1 MHMKVAMD
9 KQTSRRLVK
18 VTNYALVQVLKATVA
33 RLRKIEMELGD
44 LELAL
49 EDEQEEVES
58 YSDDIDDCHDR
69 IEDIDEFVRELE
81 AGSVQTV
88 SDVAAALAEMTEERQ
103 EEQKLLKVLGD
114 ARASHEQQFEQLQ
127 SQSSALKAER
137 LLLVKTRFEICC
149 LFRRNGV
156 FDLVRRRLA
165 VFNPKLI
172 SSVTKAPSKALRFAK
187 LNHSDVL
194 GHLFRCN
201 ASPTW
206 GPSDGARAKPHNLCS
221 GSRAMT
227 TVNLIPRHIFGL
239 KTDVHSN
246 VAFVDDQ
253 TVAYPAGH
261 HIIVCSL
268 DDKRQ
273 KFIAGTEASEGV
285 TATALAPSRRF
296 LAVAERSERALVSIF
311 DLKTL
316 KKRKVLSSADAQARS
331 YVSMAFSADNQ
342 LLLTQGGAPDWMLT
356 CWNWSKGKPVASVKA
371 PLHVMAPHASPSSA
385 MLALAGQSAQHTI
398 GGSMAH
404 LSSSPSDA
412 NLMASGSN
420 NSATAASPPQVS
432 ACSFSDVD
440 AGLVCVT
447 GAGLIRFFR
456 VLETAFRPLP
466 SPRME
471 SHVFLAHAWL
481 KQRDDYLVAGS
492 AAGDLMLFHGGEFVT
507 RLSASPGPGRAVH
520 SLTATTKG
528 LLCGLSDNT
537 VAMFGVVLS
546 DTGDYADAPSTKSA
560 EEEASFMPA
569 SQEDHFL
576 EDAANILTLQRLV
589 RVDTGAGYVATIVV
603 SPNEDVIVVT
613 TSNAQLLTFPYQI
626 HTLGVHSGVPATVPV
641 VDESAS
647 ANVSGASG
655 VAASDTAI
663 TQSDDVEYV
672 ITSFHQPS
680 DPITATGGASGGV
693 LHVTGM
699 DVCVRKPLLVTC
711 GLDRTVRVWNYI
723 DRTCEVA
730 KRFNEEAFSVA
741 CHPSG
746 LHLLVGFADKLR
758 LLNILMDDIRSFK
771 ELPVKACREC
781 QFSTGG
787 HLFAAVNGNTIQVFS
802 LFTGEL
808 VATLRGH
815 NGKVRS
821 LYWNADDSS
830 IVSAGLDGAVYHW
843 DLDEAKREAEFVQK
857 GVSYYS
863 ALCNREG
870 TAIYAV
876 GGDRLLKEIEI
887 PSSQLT
893 KEFLCE
899 ATLGQLVL
907 SGSQRLL
914 FGAGAE
920 PDRPGAIRAFKFPL
934 TGESTEFQC
943 LSAPVTRLR
952 VSFDDQFLFAAGED
966 GAVCI
971 FEVRDKEGRPTRNTG
986 REGDISLSAASV
998 AAAAI
1003 GGGYAGSSSYHHE
1016 GFGGHGGNMASF
1028 SEEILVTKSDLEEKN
1043 TLMLELK
1050 NKVDELMLH
1059 NEYQLRLKDMT
1070 YNENLKDLTEKF
1082 THEIE
1087 LEKNKY
1093 ELLREDKN
1101 DIEMEYEE
1109 KIKQLEEH
1117 HLQQMQETEAAFQQK
1132 IMKEVERYQE
1142 VLTQREAQSQ
1152 HWKSEQQRL
1161 VTTHDKYVADV
1172 TEDFEQRLNED
1183 RQLRMQ
1189 MEEEKDELGREYRE
1203 TVAQVEADV
1212 DEEIEALKKKY
1223 EDKLQAERE
1232 ATLRF
1237 KGENGIMKKKFSALQ
1252 KDIED
1257 QRDQIKLLLEK
1268 EKELIEAIKQLEKE
1282 IQALKREI
1290 RARDETIGEK
1300 EKRIYDLKK
1309 KNQELEKFKFVLDYK
1324 IKELKRAIEPRENE
1338 IADMKAQIKEMDQEL
1353 ELFHKSNAQLDV
1365 LIGEQRQRI
1374 NSLQKAIAGHRQ
1386 VLSDQQTSMRRFR
1399 CDLHEC
1405 VRHLQSPKELA
1416 LQVAQLYN
1424 KYVTTDDGPGGF
1436 GSASAAA
1443 GGEVEAEIQLE
1454 YARQKQYL
1462 EKSVHVLKRKY
1473 AADAQEHQRENLR
1486 ATSDNML
1493 LIREINDLRSALIA
1507 AKNNLQMERATLATT
1522 GMGASAMN
1530 QEKFN
1535 GSKSLAAALEA
1546 AGGDPDVLIARQR
1559 TEIEELR
1566 RAVKALEDK
1575 LASGGMAG
1583 NRSGDVFPPIGRAV
1597 DG

>member
-1 MHMKVAMD
+1 
-9 KQTSRRLVK
+9 
-18 VTNYALVQVLKATVA
+18 
-33 RLRKIEMELGD
+33 
-44 LELAL
+44 
-49 EDEQEEVES
+49 
-58 YSDDIDDCHDR
+58 
-69 IEDIDEFVRELE
+69 
-81 AGSVQTV
+81 
-88 SDVAAALAEMTEERQ
+88 
-103 EEQKLLKVLGD
+103 
-114 ARASHEQQFEQLQ
+114 
-127 SQSSALKAER
+127 
-137 LLLVKTRFEICC
+137 
-149 LFRRNGV
+149 
-156 FDLVRRRLA
+156 
-165 VFNPKLI
+165 
-172 SSVTKAPSKALRFAK
+172 
-187 LNHSDVL
+187 
-194 GHLFRCN
+194 
-201 ASPTW
+201 
-206 GPSDGARAKPHNLCS
+206 
-221 GSRAMT
+221 
-227 TVNLIPRHIFGL
+227 
-239 KTDVHSN
+239 
-246 VAFVDDQ
+246 
-253 TVAYPAGH
+253 
-261 HIIVCSL
+261 
-268 DDKRQ
+268 
-273 KFIAGTEASEGV
+273 
-285 TATALAPSRRF
+285 
-296 LAVAERSERALVSIF
+296 
-311 DLKTL
+311 
-316 KKRKVLSSADAQARS
+316 
-331 YVSMAFSADNQ
+331 
-342 LLLTQGGAPDWMLT
+342 
-356 CWNWSKGKPVASVKA
+356 
-371 PLHVMAPHASPSSA
+371 
-385 MLALAGQSAQHTI
+385 
-398 GGSMAH
+398 
-404 LSSSPSDA
+404 
-412 NLMASGSN
+412 
-420 NSATAASPPQVS
+420 
-432 ACSFSDVD
+432 
-440 AGLVCVT
+440 
-447 GAGLIRFFR
+447 
-456 VLETAFRPLP
+456 
-466 SPRME
+466 
-471 SHVFLAHAWL
+471 
-481 KQRDDYLVAGS
+481 
-492 AAGDLMLFHGGEFVT
+492 
-507 RLSASPGPGRAVH
+507 
-520 SLTATTKG
+520 
-528 LLCGLSDNT
+528 
-537 VAMFGVVLS
+537 
-546 DTGDYADAPSTKSA
+546 
-560 EEEASFMPA
+560 
-569 SQEDHFL
+569 
-576 EDAANILTLQRLV
+576 
-589 RVDTGAGYVATIVV
+589 
-603 SPNEDVIVVT
+603 
-613 TSNAQLLTFPYQI
+613 
-626 HTLGVHSGVPATVPV
+626 
-641 VDESAS
+641 
-647 ANVSGASG
+647 
-655 VAASDTAI
+655 
-663 TQSDDVEYV
+663 
-672 ITSFHQPS
+672 
-680 DPITATGGASGGV
+680 
-693 LHVTGM
+693 
-699 DVCVRKPLLVTC
+699 
-711 GLDRTVRVWNYI
+711 
-723 DRTCEVA
+723 
-730 KRFNEEAFSVA
+730 
-741 CHPSG
+741 
-746 LHLLVGFADKLR
+746 
-758 LLNILMDDIRSFK
+758 MDDIRSFK
-771 ELPVKACREC
+771 EFPVKACREC

-821 LYWNADDSS
+821 LFWNADDSS

-876 GGDRLLKEIEI
+876 GGDRLLKEIEV

-893 KEFLCE
+893 KEFLCD

-971 FEVRDKEGRPTRNTG
+971 FEVRDKEGRPTRTSG
-986 REGDISLSAASV
+986 KEGDITASV
-998 AAAAI
+998 ASAALS
-1003 GGGYAGSSSYHHE
+1003 GGFTGGSSYQYE
-1016 GFGGHGGNMASF
+1016 GLGGHGGSMASF

-1117 HLQQMQETEAAFQQK
+1117 HLQQMQETEAAYQQK

-1142 VLTQREAQSQ
+1142 VLTQREAQCL

-1252 KDIED
+1252 KEIED

-1374 NSLQKAIAGHRQ
+1374 NALQKAIAGHRQ
-1386 VLSDQQTSMRRFR
+1386 ILSDQQTSMRRFR

-1424 KYVTTDDGPGGF
+1424 KYVATDDGPGGF
-1436 GSASAAA
+1436 GSTSSGP
-1443 GGEVEAEIQLE
+1443 GGDVEAEIQLE

-1493 LIREINDLRSALIA
+1493 LIREINDLRSALTA
-1507 AKNNLQMERATLATT
+1507 SKNNLQMERATLATAGLGT
-1522 GMGASAMN
+1522 SITN
-1530 QEKFN
+1530 QEKAN
-1535 GSKSLAAALEA
+1535 GGKSLAASLEA

-1559 TEIEELR
+1559 AEIEELR

-1575 LASGGMAG
+1575 MTNSAALTGSRPGE
-1583 NRSGDVFPPIGRAV
+1583 VFPRIGRAV

>member
-172 SSVTKAPSKALRFAK
+172 IVAGADLVTGSFSSRNPGRIFGAANIKASVRRWLSNCAIALLQLRG
-187 LNHSDVL
+187 LHS
-194 GHLFRCN
+194 
-201 ASPTW
+201 
-206 GPSDGARAKPHNLCS
+206 
-221 GSRAMT
+221 
-227 TVNLIPRHIFGL
+227 RHIFGL

-546 DTGDYADAPSTKSA
+546 DTGDYADAPSTTSA
-560 EEEASFMPA
+560 EEEASSMPA

-655 VAASDTAI
+655 VAALDTAI

-808 VATLRGH
+808 VTTLRGH

-863 ALCNREG
+863 ALCN
-870 TAIYAV
+870 
-876 GGDRLLKEIEI
+876 L
-887 PSSQLT
+887 
-893 KEFLCE
+893 
-899 ATLGQLVL
+899 
-907 SGSQRLL
+907 
-914 FGAGAE
+914 
-920 PDRPGAIRAFKFPL
+920 
-934 TGESTEFQC
+934 
-943 LSAPVTRLR
+943 
-952 VSFDDQFLFAAGED
+952 SFDDQFLFAAGED

-1436 GSASAAA
+1436 GSASAGA

>member
-1 MHMKVAMD
+1 
-9 KQTSRRLVK
+9 
-18 VTNYALVQVLKATVA
+18 
-33 RLRKIEMELGD
+33 
-44 LELAL
+44 
-49 EDEQEEVES
+49 
-58 YSDDIDDCHDR
+58 
-69 IEDIDEFVRELE
+69 
-81 AGSVQTV
+81 
-88 SDVAAALAEMTEERQ
+88 
-103 EEQKLLKVLGD
+103 
-114 ARASHEQQFEQLQ
+114 
-127 SQSSALKAER
+127 
-137 LLLVKTRFEICC
+137 
-149 LFRRNGV
+149 
-156 FDLVRRRLA
+156 
-165 VFNPKLI
+165 
-172 SSVTKAPSKALRFAK
+172 
-187 LNHSDVL
+187 
-194 GHLFRCN
+194 
-201 ASPTW
+201 
-206 GPSDGARAKPHNLCS
+206 
-221 GSRAMT
+221 
-227 TVNLIPRHIFGL
+227 
-239 KTDVHSN
+239 
-246 VAFVDDQ
+246 
-253 TVAYPAGH
+253 
-261 HIIVCSL
+261 
-268 DDKRQ
+268 
-273 KFIAGTEASEGV
+273 
-285 TATALAPSRRF
+285 
-296 LAVAERSERALVSIF
+296 
-311 DLKTL
+311 
-316 KKRKVLSSADAQARS
+316 
-331 YVSMAFSADNQ
+331 
-342 LLLTQGGAPDWMLT
+342 
-356 CWNWSKGKPVASVKA
+356 
-371 PLHVMAPHASPSSA
+371 
-385 MLALAGQSAQHTI
+385 
-398 GGSMAH
+398 
-404 LSSSPSDA
+404 
-412 NLMASGSN
+412 
-420 NSATAASPPQVS
+420 
-432 ACSFSDVD
+432 
-440 AGLVCVT
+440 
-447 GAGLIRFFR
+447 
-456 VLETAFRPLP
+456 
-466 SPRME
+466 
-471 SHVFLAHAWL
+471 
-481 KQRDDYLVAGS
+481 
-492 AAGDLMLFHGGEFVT
+492 
-507 RLSASPGPGRAVH
+507 
-520 SLTATTKG
+520 
-528 LLCGLSDNT
+528 
-537 VAMFGVVLS
+537 
-546 DTGDYADAPSTKSA
+546 
-560 EEEASFMPA
+560 
-569 SQEDHFL
+569 
-576 EDAANILTLQRLV
+576 
-589 RVDTGAGYVATIVV
+589 
-603 SPNEDVIVVT
+603 
-613 TSNAQLLTFPYQI
+613 
-626 HTLGVHSGVPATVPV
+626 
-641 VDESAS
+641 
-647 ANVSGASG
+647 
-655 VAASDTAI
+655 
-663 TQSDDVEYV
+663 
-672 ITSFHQPS
+672 
-680 DPITATGGASGGV
+680 
-693 LHVTGM
+693 
-699 DVCVRKPLLVTC
+699 
-711 GLDRTVRVWNYI
+711 
-723 DRTCEVA
+723 
-730 KRFNEEAFSVA
+730 
-741 CHPSG
+741 
-746 LHLLVGFADKLR
+746 
-758 LLNILMDDIRSFK
+758 MDDIRSFK

-821 LYWNADDSS
+821 LFWNADDSS

-876 GGDRLLKEIEI
+876 GGDRLLKEIEV

-893 KEFLCE
+893 KEFLCD

-971 FEVRDKEGRPTRNTG
+971 FEVRDKEGRPTRTTG
-986 REGDISLSAASV
+986 KDGEISLSAASV
-998 AAAAI
+998 
-1003 GGGYAGSSSYHHE
+1003 GGGFAGGSSYHHD
-1016 GFGGHGGNMASF
+1016 GLGGHGGSMATF

-1117 HLQQMQETEAAFQQK
+1117 HLQQMQETEAAYQQK

-1142 VLTQREAQSQ
+1142 VLTQREAQCL

-1212 DEEIEALKKKY
+1212 DEEIETLKKKY

-1374 NSLQKAIAGHRQ
+1374 NALQKAIAGHRQ
-1386 VLSDQQTSMRRFR
+1386 ILSDQQTSMRRFR

-1424 KYVTTDDGPGGF
+1424 KYVTTDDGPSAGSGGD
-1436 GSASAAA
+1436 
-1443 GGEVEAEIQLE
+1443 VEAEIQLE

-1493 LIREINDLRSALIA
+1493 LIREINDIRSALLA
-1507 AKNNLQMERATLATT
+1507 AKNNLQMERATMATASLGT
-1522 GMGASAMN
+1522 SAMN
-1530 QEKFN
+1530 QEKTH
-1535 GSKSLAAALEA
+1535 GSRTLAAALEA
-1546 AGGDPDVLIARQR
+1546 VGGDPDVLVAWQR
-1559 TEIEELR
+1559 TEIDELR

-1575 LASGGMAG
+1575 LVSGSTTSRPGE
-1583 NRSGDVFPPIGRAV
+1583 VFPPIGRAV

>member
-1 MHMKVAMD
+1 MQMKVAMD

-33 RLRKIEMELGD
+33 RLRKVEMEMGD

-81 AGSVQTV
+81 AGNVNTV

-103 EEQKLLKVLGD
+103 EEQKLLKVLSD
-114 ARASHEQQFEQLQ
+114 ARVSHEQQFQQLQ
-127 SQSSALKAER
+127 IQSTALKQER
-137 LLLVKTRFEICC
+137 LLLAKTRFEICC
-149 LFRRNGV
+149 LFRRN
-156 FDLVRRRLA
+156 DDCSR
-165 VFNPKLI
+165 
-172 SSVTKAPSKALRFAK
+172 
-187 LNHSDVL
+187 DL
-194 GHLFRCN
+194 GHPFVRN
-201 ASPTW
+201 AFLLKR
-206 GPSDGARAKPHNLCS
+206 RASSERVHAVQS
-221 GSRAMT
+221 ETAMT

-261 HIIVCSL
+261 HVVVCSL

-285 TATALAPSRRF
+285 TSTALAPSRRF

-356 CWNWSKGKPVASVKA
+356 CWNWSKGKPVASVKS

-385 MLALAGQSAQHTI
+385 MLALAGQSTLHTI
-398 GGSMAH
+398 SGSMAH
-404 LSSSPSDA
+404 LGSSPSDA
-412 NLMASGSN
+412 NLVASGANYSG
-420 NSATAASPPQVS
+420 AAAASAAPPQVS

-440 AGLVCVT
+440 SGLVCVT
-447 GAGLIRFFR
+447 GAGLVRFFR
-456 VLETAFRPLP
+456 VLETSFRPLP

-471 SHVFLAHAWL
+471 THVFLAHAWL

-507 RLSASPGPGRAVH
+507 RLSASPGPGKAVH

-528 LLCGLSDNT
+528 LLCGLSDNI
-537 VAMFGVVLS
+537 VAMFGVILN
-546 DTGDYADAPSTKSA
+546 DTGDHTDAATPNSTSFVS
-560 EEEASFMPA
+560 EETNHSPT
-569 SQEDHFL
+569 QDDHFL
-576 EDAANILTLQRLV
+576 GDAADILTLHRLV
-589 RVDTGAGYVATIVV
+589 RVDTGSGYVATIAV
-603 SPNEDVIVVT
+603 SPNEDAIVVT
-613 TSNAQLLTFPYQI
+613 TSNAQLLTFPYQV
-626 HTLGVHSGVPATVPV
+626 HTSGVHSGTPATVPV
-641 VDESAS
+641 VDESAAIATTGTAVGS
-647 ANVSGASG
+647 APG
-655 VAASDTAI
+655 VTMADAALA
-663 TQSDDVEYV
+663 QNEDVEYV

-680 DPITATGGASGGV
+680 DPNSNNGPPGPANGGSGGGF

-723 DRTCEVA
+723 ERTCEVA

-821 LYWNADDSS
+821 LFWNADDSS
-830 IVSAGLDGAVYHW
+830 IVSAGLDGAIYHW

-876 GGDRLLKEIEI
+876 GGDRLLKEIEV

-893 KEFLCE
+893 KEFLCD

-920 PDRPGAIRAFKFPL
+920 PERPGAIRAFKFPL

-943 LSAPVTRLR
+943 LSGPVTRLR

-971 FEVRDKEGRPTRNTG
+971 FEVRDKEGRPTRSTG
-986 REGDISLSAASV
+986 KEGDISLSVASV
-998 AAAAI
+998 GSAAI
-1003 GGGYAGSSSYHHE
+1003 SGGFAGGSSYHHE
-1016 GFGGHGGNMASF
+1016 GLGGHGGSMASF

-1117 HLQQMQETEAAFQQK
+1117 HLQQMQETEAAYQQK

-1142 VLTQREAQSQ
+1142 VLTQREAQCL

-1189 MEEEKDELGREYRE
+1189 MEEEKEELGREYRE
-1203 TVAQVEADV
+1203 TVSQVEADV

-1374 NSLQKAIAGHRQ
+1374 NALQKAIAGHRQ

-1436 GSASAAA
+1436 GSTSAGPA
-1443 GGEVEAEIQLE
+1443 GDVEAEIQLE

-1473 AADAQEHQRENLR
+1473 AADAQDHQRENLR

-1493 LIREINDLRSALIA
+1493 LIREINDLRSALTA
-1507 AKNNLQMERATLATT
+1507 AKNNLQMERATLTT
-1522 GMGASAMN
+1522 AGLGVSTMN
-1530 QEKFN
+1530 QEKSS
-1535 GSKSLAAALEA
+1535 GSMSLTAALEA
-1546 AGGDPDVLIARQR
+1546 VGGDPDVLIARQR
-1559 TEIEELR
+1559 TEVEELR

-1575 LASGGMAG
+1575 LASGGTG
-1583 NRSGDVFPPIGRAV
+1583 LTGSRPGEVFPPIGRAV

>member
-1 MHMKVAMD
+1 
-9 KQTSRRLVK
+9 
-18 VTNYALVQVLKATVA
+18 
-33 RLRKIEMELGD
+33 
-44 LELAL
+44 
-49 EDEQEEVES
+49 
-58 YSDDIDDCHDR
+58 
-69 IEDIDEFVRELE
+69 
-81 AGSVQTV
+81 
-88 SDVAAALAEMTEERQ
+88 
-103 EEQKLLKVLGD
+103 
-114 ARASHEQQFEQLQ
+114 
-127 SQSSALKAER
+127 
-137 LLLVKTRFEICC
+137 
-149 LFRRNGV
+149 
-156 FDLVRRRLA
+156 
-165 VFNPKLI
+165 
-172 SSVTKAPSKALRFAK
+172 
-187 LNHSDVL
+187 
-194 GHLFRCN
+194 
-201 ASPTW
+201 
-206 GPSDGARAKPHNLCS
+206 
-221 GSRAMT
+221 MT

-239 KTDVHSN
+239 KIDVHSN

-261 HIIVCSL
+261 QIVVCSL

-285 TATALAPSRRF
+285 TATALAPSHRF

-385 MLALAGQSAQHTI
+385 MLALAGQSTLHTI
-398 GGSMAH
+398 SGSMAH

-412 NLMASGSN
+412 NLMGTGAN
-420 NSATAASPPQVS
+420 NSGATASTASPPQVS

-447 GAGLIRFFR
+447 GAGLVRFFR

-471 SHVFLAHAWL
+471 THIFLTHAWL

-507 RLSASPGPGRAVH
+507 L
-520 SLTATTKG
+520 
-528 LLCGLSDNT
+528 
-537 VAMFGVVLS
+537 
-546 DTGDYADAPSTKSA
+546 DTGS
-560 EEEASFMPA
+560 
-569 SQEDHFL
+569 
-576 EDAANILTLQRLV
+576 
-589 RVDTGAGYVATIVV
+589 GYVATIAV

-626 HTLGVHSGVPATVPV
+626 HTSGVHSGAPATVPV

-647 ANVSGASG
+647 IAVAGTIIGG
-655 VAASDTAI
+655 VAGAATADATAI
-663 TQSDDVEYV
+663 QSEDVEYV
-672 ITSFHQPS
+672 VTSFHQPS
-680 DPITATGGASGGV
+680 DPSTNNGPPGGANGGIPGGL

-821 LYWNADDSS
+821 LFWNADDSS

-876 GGDRLLKEIEI
+876 GGDRLLKEIEV

-893 KEFLCE
+893 KEFMCD

-914 FGAGAE
+914 FGAGIE

-971 FEVRDKEGRPTRNTG
+971 FEVRDKEGRPTRPTG
-986 REGDISLSAASV
+986 KDGEISLSAATV
-998 AAAAI
+998 
-1003 GGGYAGSSSYHHE
+1003 GGAFAGGSSYHHD
-1016 GFGGHGGNMASF
+1016 GLGGHGGSMAVF

-1117 HLQQMQETEAAFQQK
+1117 HLQQMQETEAAYQQK

-1142 VLTQREAQSQ
+1142 VLTQREAQCL

-1374 NSLQKAIAGHRQ
+1374 NALQKAIAGHRQ

-1424 KYVTTDDGPGGF
+1424 KYVTTDNGPGGF
-1436 GSASAAA
+1436 GSTNA
-1443 GGEVEAEIQLE
+1443 GSGGDVEAEIQLE

-1493 LIREINDLRSALIA
+1493 LIREINDLRSALMA
-1507 AKNNLQMERATLATT
+1507 AKNNLQMERATLATAGLGT
-1522 GMGASAMN
+1522 SAMN
-1530 QEKFN
+1530 QEKTH
-1535 GSKSLAAALEA
+1535 GSRTLVAALEA
-1546 AGGDPDVLIARQR
+1546 VGGDPDALIARQR
-1559 TEIEELR
+1559 AEIEELR

-1575 LASGGMAG
+1575 LASSTGS
-1583 NRSGDVFPPIGRAV
+1583 RSGEIFPPIGRAV

>member
-1 MHMKVAMD
+1 M
-9 KQTSRRLVK
+9 
-18 VTNYALVQVLKATVA
+18 
-33 RLRKIEMELGD
+33 
-44 LELAL
+44 
-49 EDEQEEVES
+49 
-58 YSDDIDDCHDR
+58 
-69 IEDIDEFVRELE
+69 
-81 AGSVQTV
+81 SVG
-88 SDVAAALAEMTEERQ
+88 A
-103 EEQKLLKVLGD
+103 
-114 ARASHEQQFEQLQ
+114 
-127 SQSSALKAER
+127 
-137 LLLVKTRFEICC
+137 
-149 LFRRNGV
+149 
-156 FDLVRRRLA
+156 
-165 VFNPKLI
+165 
-172 SSVTKAPSKALRFAK
+172 
-187 LNHSDVL
+187 
-194 GHLFRCN
+194 
-201 ASPTW
+201 ASP
-206 GPSDGARAKPHNLCS
+206 RQAKPHSL
-221 GSRAMT
+221 SRSNAAMT
-227 TVNLIPRHIFGL
+227 TVNLIPRYGALLGLPHPARSHSAHCLFCLRLLSSHIFGL

-261 HIIVCSL
+261 QIVVCSL

-311 DLKTL
+311 DLKAL

-385 MLALAGQSAQHTI
+385 MLALAGQSTLHAI
-398 GGSMAH
+398 SGSMAH

-412 NLMASGSN
+412 NLMGAGAN
-420 NSATAASPPQVS
+420 NSAVAAATTSPPQVS

-447 GAGLIRFFR
+447 GAGLVRFFR

-471 SHVFLAHAWL
+471 LHIFLAHAWL

-507 RLSASPGPGRAVH
+507 RLSASPGPGKAVH

-537 VAMFGVVLS
+537 VAMFSVVLN
-546 DTGDYADAPSTKSA
+546 DAGDQPDAAAPNANS
-560 EEEASFMPA
+560 EEDVSSSPIP
-569 SQEDHFL
+569 QEDHFL
-576 EDAANILTLQRLV
+576 EDAPEILTLQRLV
-589 RVDTGAGYVATIVV
+589 RVDYGSGYVATIAV
-603 SPNEDVIVVT
+603 SPNEDVIVVA

-626 HTLGVHSGVPATVPV
+626 HTSGVHSGAPATIPV
-641 VDESAS
+641 VDESAAIVVTG
-647 ANVSGASG
+647 ANVGGIPG
-655 VAASDTAI
+655 VATSNTL
-663 TQSDDVEYV
+663 SEDVEYV
-672 ITSFHQPS
+672 VTSFHQPS
-680 DPITATGGASGGV
+680 DPSSNNGPPGGANGGIAGGL

-802 LFTGEL
+802 LFTGDL

-821 LYWNADDSS
+821 LFWNADDSS

-876 GGDRLLKEIEI
+876 GGDRLLKEIEV

-893 KEFLCE
+893 KEFLCD

-914 FGAGAE
+914 FGAGSE

-971 FEVRDKEGRPTRNTG
+971 FEVRDKEGRPPRNTG
-986 REGDISLSAASV
+986 KDGEISLSAASGT
-998 AAAAI
+998 I
-1003 GGGYAGSSSYHHE
+1003 GGGFAGGASYHHN
-1016 GFGGHGGNMASF
+1016 GLGGHGSIAAF

-1117 HLQQMQETEAAFQQK
+1117 HLQQMQETEAAYQQK

-1142 VLTQREAQSQ
+1142 VLTQREAQCL

-1374 NSLQKAIAGHRQ
+1374 NALQKSIAGHRQ
-1386 VLSDQQTSMRRFR
+1386 VLSDQQTSMKRFR

-1436 GSASAAA
+1436 GSTSADS
-1443 GGEVEAEIQLE
+1443 GGDVEAEIQLE

-1493 LIREINDLRSALIA
+1493 LIREINDLRSALVA
-1507 AKNNLQMERATLATT
+1507 AKNNLQMERATLATA
-1522 GMGASAMN
+1522 GLEASSMN
-1530 QEKFN
+1530 QEKTH
-1535 GSKSLAAALEA
+1535 GSRTLTTALEA
-1546 AGGDPDVLIARQR
+1546 VGGDPDVLIARQR
-1559 TEIEELR
+1559 AEIEELR
-1566 RAVKALEDK
+1566 RSVKALEDK
-1575 LASGGMAG
+1575 LASDVTGSRPGE
-1583 NRSGDVFPPIGRAV
+1583 VFPPIGRAV

>member
-1 MHMKVAMD
+1 
-9 KQTSRRLVK
+9 
-18 VTNYALVQVLKATVA
+18 
-33 RLRKIEMELGD
+33 
-44 LELAL
+44 
-49 EDEQEEVES
+49 
-58 YSDDIDDCHDR
+58 
-69 IEDIDEFVRELE
+69 
-81 AGSVQTV
+81 
-88 SDVAAALAEMTEERQ
+88 
-103 EEQKLLKVLGD
+103 
-114 ARASHEQQFEQLQ
+114 
-127 SQSSALKAER
+127 
-137 LLLVKTRFEICC
+137 
-149 LFRRNGV
+149 
-156 FDLVRRRLA
+156 
-165 VFNPKLI
+165 
-172 SSVTKAPSKALRFAK
+172 
-187 LNHSDVL
+187 
-194 GHLFRCN
+194 
-201 ASPTW
+201 
-206 GPSDGARAKPHNLCS
+206 
-221 GSRAMT
+221 MT

-239 KTDVHSN
+239 KTDVSSN
-246 VAFVDDQ
+246 AAFVDDQ
-253 TVAYPAGH
+253 TIAYPAGH
-261 HIIVCSL
+261 HIVVCSL

-273 KFIAGTEASEGV
+273 KFIPGTEASEGV

-385 MLALAGQSAQHTI
+385 MLALAGQSTLHTI
-398 GGSMAH
+398 GGSMVH

-412 NLMASGSN
+412 NLLSGTT
-420 NSATAASPPQVS
+420 NSGTSAASTTPPQVS

-447 GAGLIRFFR
+447 GAGLVRFFR

-471 SHVFLAHAWL
+471 NHLLLAHAWL
-481 KQRDDYLVAGS
+481 KQQDDYLVAGS
-492 AAGDLMLFHGGEFVT
+492 AAGDLLLFHGGEFVT
-507 RLSASPGPGRAVH
+507 RL
-520 SLTATTKG
+520 
-528 LLCGLSDNT
+528 NT
-537 VAMFGVVLS
+537 GS
-546 DTGDYADAPSTKSA
+546 
-560 EEEASFMPA
+560 
-569 SQEDHFL
+569 
-576 EDAANILTLQRLV
+576 
-589 RVDTGAGYVATIVV
+589 GYVATIAV
-603 SPNEDVIVVT
+603 SPNEDTIVVT

-626 HTLGVHSGVPATVPV
+626 HTSLALSSPPAIATV
-641 VDESAS
+641 VDESA
-647 ANVSGASG
+647 AIAVNGAGTAAVSEAM
-655 VAASDTAI
+655 I
-663 TQSDDVEYV
+663 TQSEDVEYV
-672 ITSFHQPS
+672 VTSFHQPG
-680 DPITATGGASGGV
+680 DPGSNNGSYGSGGGL

-723 DRTCEVA
+723 DRVCEVA

-802 LFTGEL
+802 HFTGEL

-821 LYWNADDSS
+821 IYWNADDSS

-857 GVSYYS
+857 GVSYFS

-893 KEFLCE
+893 KEFLCD

-920 PDRPGAIRAFKFPL
+920 PDRPGSIRAFKYPL

-971 FEVRDKEGRPTRNTG
+971 FEVRDKEGRPTRTTG
-986 REGDISLSAASV
+986 KEGDISLSNVSAAF
-998 AAAAI
+998 
-1003 GGGYAGSSSYHHE
+1003 GGNFTGGSSYHHE
-1016 GFGGHGGNMASF
+1016 GLGGHGGSMTSF

-1117 HLQQMQETEAAFQQK
+1117 HLQQMQETEATYQQK

-1142 VLTQREAQSQ
+1142 VLTQREAQCL

-1374 NSLQKAIAGHRQ
+1374 NSLQNAISDHRQ
-1386 VLSDQQTSMRRFR
+1386 VLSDQQTLMRRFR

-1424 KYVTTDDGPGGF
+1424 KYVSTDDNSTTTGPGGD
-1436 GSASAAA
+1436 
-1443 GGEVEAEIQLE
+1443 VEAEIQLE

-1507 AKNNLQMERATLATT
+1507 SKNNLQMERATLATA
-1522 GMGASAMN
+1522 GLGASVMN
-1530 QEKFN
+1530 QEKTK
-1535 GSKSLAAALEA
+1535 GSKYSVTTLHA
-1546 AGGDPDVLIARQR
+1546 AGGDPDVLISKQR

-1575 LASGGMAG
+1575 LVNGGAG
-1583 NRSGDVFPPIGRAV
+1583 VGSLRPSEMFPPIGRAV

>member
-1 MHMKVAMD
+1 
-9 KQTSRRLVK
+9 
-18 VTNYALVQVLKATVA
+18 
-33 RLRKIEMELGD
+33 
-44 LELAL
+44 
-49 EDEQEEVES
+49 
-58 YSDDIDDCHDR
+58 
-69 IEDIDEFVRELE
+69 
-81 AGSVQTV
+81 
-88 SDVAAALAEMTEERQ
+88 
-103 EEQKLLKVLGD
+103 
-114 ARASHEQQFEQLQ
+114 
-127 SQSSALKAER
+127 
-137 LLLVKTRFEICC
+137 
-149 LFRRNGV
+149 
-156 FDLVRRRLA
+156 
-165 VFNPKLI
+165 
-172 SSVTKAPSKALRFAK
+172 
-187 LNHSDVL
+187 
-194 GHLFRCN
+194 
-201 ASPTW
+201 
-206 GPSDGARAKPHNLCS
+206 
-221 GSRAMT
+221 MT

-261 HIIVCSL
+261 HVVVCSL

-273 KFIAGTEASEGV
+273 KFIAGTESSEGV

-316 KKRKVLSSADAQARS
+316 KKRKVLSSADAAARS

-371 PLHVMAPHASPSSA
+371 PLHVIAPHASPSSA
-385 MLALAGQSAQHTI
+385 MLALAGQSTLHTT
-398 GGSMAH
+398 GGSLAH

-412 NLMASGSN
+412 NLIASGA
-420 NSATAASPPQVS
+420 NSSGAAATAAAPPQVS

-447 GAGLIRFFR
+447 GAGLVRFFR

-492 AAGDLMLFHGGEFVT
+492 ATGDLMLFHGGEFVT
-507 RLSASPGPGRAVH
+507 RLSASPGPGKAVH

-528 LLCGLSDNT
+528 LLCGLSDST
-537 VAMFGVVLS
+537 VAMFGVVLR
-546 DTGDYADAPSTKSA
+546 DTGDYADATASSTTSA
-560 EEEASFMPA
+560 DEEATPMPTPR
-569 SQEDHFL
+569 EDHFL
-576 EDAANILTLQRLV
+576 EAAADILTLQRLV
-589 RVDTGAGYVATIVV
+589 RVDAGSGHVATIGV

-613 TSNAQLLTFPYQI
+613 TSSAQLLTFPYQI
-626 HTLGVHSGVPATVPV
+626 HTSGVHSSAPPTVPV
-641 VDESAS
+641 VDESA
-647 ANVSGASG
+647 AIAVTGAIVG
-655 VAASDTAI
+655 GAAGAAASDTAI
-663 TQSDDVEYV
+663 TQSEDVEYV
-672 ITSFHQPS
+672 VTSFHQPS
-680 DPITATGGASGGV
+680 DPSTNNGGANGGGGGGL

-711 GLDRTVRVWNYI
+711 GLDRTVRVWNYV

-821 LYWNADDSS
+821 LFWNADDSS

-843 DLDEAKREAEFVQK
+843 DLDGAKREAEFVQK

-876 GGDRLLKEIEI
+876 GGDRLLKEIEV

-899 ATLGQLVL
+899 STLGQLVL

-971 FEVRDKEGRPTRNTG
+971 FEVRDKEGRPTRTAG
-986 REGDISLSAASV
+986 KEGDISLSTASV
-998 AAAAI
+998 ASSTI
-1003 GGGYAGSSSYHHE
+1003 GVGFAGGSSYHRE
-1016 GFGGHGGNMASF
+1016 GIGGHGGNMAAF

-1142 VLTQREAQSQ
+1142 VLTQREAQCL
-1152 HWKSEQQRL
+1152 HWKNEQQRL

-1203 TVAQVEADV
+1203 TVTQVEADV
-1212 DEEIEALKKKY
+1212 DEEIEVLKKKY

-1399 CDLHEC
+1399 CDLYEC

-1436 GSASAAA
+1436 GSTSPGA
-1443 GGEVEAEIQLE
+1443 GGDVEAEIQLE

-1493 LIREINDLRSALIA
+1493 LIREINDLRSALLA
-1507 AKNNLQMERATLATT
+1507 AKNNLQMERATLATA
-1522 GMGASAMN
+1522 GLGSGSAIN
-1530 QEKFN
+1530 QEKSN
-1535 GSKSLAAALEA
+1535 GSRSLAAALEA
-1546 AGGDPDVLIARQR
+1546 AGGDPDVLIARQGI
-1559 TEIEELR
+1559 EIGELR

-1575 LASGGMAG
+1575 LASGGTRPGEM
-1583 NRSGDVFPPIGRAV
+1583 FPPIGRAV

>member
-1 MHMKVAMD
+1 
-9 KQTSRRLVK
+9 
-18 VTNYALVQVLKATVA
+18 
-33 RLRKIEMELGD
+33 
-44 LELAL
+44 
-49 EDEQEEVES
+49 
-58 YSDDIDDCHDR
+58 
-69 IEDIDEFVRELE
+69 
-81 AGSVQTV
+81 
-88 SDVAAALAEMTEERQ
+88 
-103 EEQKLLKVLGD
+103 
-114 ARASHEQQFEQLQ
+114 
-127 SQSSALKAER
+127 
-137 LLLVKTRFEICC
+137 
-149 LFRRNGV
+149 
-156 FDLVRRRLA
+156 
-165 VFNPKLI
+165 
-172 SSVTKAPSKALRFAK
+172 
-187 LNHSDVL
+187 
-194 GHLFRCN
+194 
-201 ASPTW
+201 
-206 GPSDGARAKPHNLCS
+206 
-221 GSRAMT
+221 MT

-239 KTDVHSN
+239 KSDVHSN

-261 HIIVCSL
+261 HVIVCSL

-273 KFIAGTEASEGV
+273 KFIAATEASEGV

-385 MLALAGQSAQHTI
+385 MLVLAGQSTLHTI

-412 NLMASGSN
+412 NLIASGTT
-420 NSATAASPPQVS
+420 NSGVAAAAAAPPQVS

-447 GAGLIRFFR
+447 GAGLVRFFR

-471 SHVFLAHAWL
+471 SHAFLAHAWL

-507 RLSASPGPGRAVH
+507 RLSASPGPGKAVH
-520 SLTATTKG
+520 SLTATSKG

-537 VAMFGVVLS
+537 VAMFGVILS
-546 DTGDYADAPSTKSA
+546 DNGAHAHTTRSTDEDDS
-560 EEEASFMPA
+560 PRPG
-569 SQEDHFL
+569 SQEDQFL
-576 EDAANILTLQRLV
+576 EDAVDILTLQRCV
-589 RVDTGAGYVATIVV
+589 CVDSGAGYVATIAV
-603 SPNEDVIVVT
+603 SPNEDVVVVT

-626 HTLGVHSGVPATVPV
+626 HTSGVLLSGSTTVPV
-641 VDESAS
+641 VDESTVTGGGS
-647 ANVSGASG
+647 AGA
-655 VAASDTAI
+655 VSDTAI
-663 TQSDDVEYV
+663 TPSEDVEYV

-680 DPITATGGASGGV
+680 DPNASSNGPGNGGL

-758 LLNILMDDIRSFK
+758 LLNILMDDVRSFK

-887 PSSQLT
+887 PSSQVT
-893 KEFLCE
+893 KEFMCD

-971 FEVRDKEGRPTRNTG
+971 FEVRDKEGRPTRTTG
-986 REGDISLSAASV
+986 KEGDMSLSAVSSL
-998 AAAAI
+998 
-1003 GGGYAGSSSYHHE
+1003 GGSFGSGSAYHHE
-1016 GFGGHGGNMASF
+1016 GFGGHGGLASF

-1142 VLTQREAQSQ
+1142 VLTQREAQCL

-1424 KYVTTDDGPGGF
+1424 KYVTAEDGGSTGG
-1436 GSASAAA
+1436 AA
-1443 GGEVEAEIQLE
+1443 GDVETEIQLE

-1486 ATSDNML
+1486 ATSDNMI
-1493 LIREINDLRSALIA
+1493 LIREINDLRSAVVA
-1507 AKNNLQMERATLATT
+1507 AKNNLQMERATLATAGLGT
-1522 GMGASAMN
+1522 STMN
-1530 QEKFN
+1530 QAKTRGN
-1535 GSKSLAAALEA
+1535 KSLAAALEA
-1546 AGGDPDVLIARQR
+1546 AGGDLDVLIDRQR

-1575 LASGGMAG
+1575 LAGNGLGGTK
-1583 NRSGDVFPPIGRAV
+1583 SGDVFPPIGRAV

>member
-1 MHMKVAMD
+1 
-9 KQTSRRLVK
+9 
-18 VTNYALVQVLKATVA
+18 
-33 RLRKIEMELGD
+33 
-44 LELAL
+44 
-49 EDEQEEVES
+49 
-58 YSDDIDDCHDR
+58 
-69 IEDIDEFVRELE
+69 
-81 AGSVQTV
+81 
-88 SDVAAALAEMTEERQ
+88 
-103 EEQKLLKVLGD
+103 
-114 ARASHEQQFEQLQ
+114 
-127 SQSSALKAER
+127 
-137 LLLVKTRFEICC
+137 
-149 LFRRNGV
+149 
-156 FDLVRRRLA
+156 
-165 VFNPKLI
+165 
-172 SSVTKAPSKALRFAK
+172 
-187 LNHSDVL
+187 
-194 GHLFRCN
+194 
-201 ASPTW
+201 
-206 GPSDGARAKPHNLCS
+206 
-221 GSRAMT
+221 MT
-227 TVNLIPRHIFGL
+227 TVNLIPRCVVLFCLILSPNVTHRLCLLSSSSHIFGL

-261 HIIVCSL
+261 HVVVCSL

-273 KFIAGTEASEGV
+273 KFIAATEASEGV

-385 MLALAGQSAQHTI
+385 MLVLAGQSTLHTI

-404 LSSSPSDA
+404 LSSSTSDA
-412 NLMASGSN
+412 NLIASSTANSGVAV
-420 NSATAASPPQVS
+420 SATAPPQVS

-447 GAGLIRFFR
+447 GAGLVRFFR

-507 RLSASPGPGRAVH
+507 RLSASPGPGKAVH
-520 SLTATTKG
+520 SLTATSKG

-537 VAMFGVVLS
+537 IVMFGVILS
-546 DTGDYADAPSTKSA
+546 DNGDHADVAEYTTTSA
-560 EEEASFMPA
+560 DVEDSSVPG
-569 SQEDHFL
+569 SQEDQFL
-576 EDAANILTLQRLV
+576 EDAVDILTLQRSV
-589 RVDTGAGYVATIVV
+589 RVDSGPGYIATIAV

-626 HTLGVHSGVPATVPV
+626 HTSGVHSGAPATVLV
-641 VDESAS
+641 VDESAI
-647 ANVSGASG
+647 AGTGGGAAG
-655 VAASDTAI
+655 TVAETAI
-663 TQSDDVEYV
+663 AQSEDVEYV
-672 ITSFHQPS
+672 VTSFHQPS
-680 DPITATGGASGGV
+680 DPNTTNNGPGSGGL

-830 IVSAGLDGAVYHW
+830 IVSAGLDGAVYYW

-893 KEFLCE
+893 KEFLCD

-971 FEVRDKEGRPTRNTG
+971 FEIRDKEGRPTRATG
-986 REGDISLSAASV
+986 KEGDMSLSAVSGLGGSFAS
-998 AAAAI
+998 
-1003 GGGYAGSSSYHHE
+1003 GSSYHHE
-1016 GFGGHGGNMASF
+1016 GFSGHGGLASF

-1117 HLQQMQETEAAFQQK
+1117 HLQQMQETEAAYQQK

-1142 VLTQREAQSQ
+1142 VLTQREAQCL

-1161 VTTHDKYVADV
+1161 VTTHNKYVADV

-1424 KYVTTDDGPGGF
+1424 KYVTDDS
-1436 GSASAAA
+1436 GSSSAGA
-1443 GGEVEAEIQLE
+1443 GDVEAEIQLE

-1473 AADAQEHQRENLR
+1473 AADAQDHQRENLR
-1486 ATSDNML
+1486 ATSDNMI
-1493 LIREINDLRSALIA
+1493 LIREINDLRSAVVA
-1507 AKNNLQMERATLATT
+1507 AKNNLQMERATLATA
-1522 GMGASAMN
+1522 GLGASTMN
-1530 QEKFN
+1530 QAKKTRGN
-1535 GSKSLAAALEA
+1535 KSLAAALEA
-1546 AGGDPDVLIARQR
+1546 AGGDPDVLIDRQR
-1559 TEIEELR
+1559 SEIEELR

-1575 LASGGMAG
+1575 LASGTK
-1583 NRSGDVFPPIGRAV
+1583 SGDVFPPIGRAV

>member
-1 MHMKVAMD
+1 MDPPKNGSDAVAKV
-9 KQTSRRLVK
+9 
-18 VTNYALVQVLKATVA
+18 LVQLAAIQPAEWLA
-33 RLRKIEMELGD
+33 R
-44 LELAL
+44 
-49 EDEQEEVES
+49 
-58 YSDDIDDCHDR
+58 
-69 IEDIDEFVRELE
+69 
-81 AGSVQTV
+81 
-88 SDVAAALAEMTEERQ
+88 
-103 EEQKLLKVLGD
+103 
-114 ARASHEQQFEQLQ
+114 
-127 SQSSALKAER
+127 
-137 LLLVKTRFEICC
+137 
-149 LFRRNGV
+149 FRHT
-156 FDLVRRRLA
+156 
-165 VFNPKLI
+165 I
-172 SSVTKAPSKALRFAK
+172 
-187 LNHSDVL
+187 
-194 GHLFRCN
+194 
-201 ASPTW
+201 
-206 GPSDGARAKPHNLCS
+206 
-221 GSRAMT
+221 
-227 TVNLIPRHIFGL
+227 
-239 KTDVHSN
+239 
-246 VAFVDDQ
+246 
-253 TVAYPAGH
+253 AYPAGH
-261 HIIVCSL
+261 HIVVCSL

-385 MLALAGQSAQHTI
+385 MLALAGQSTLHAI
-398 GGSMAH
+398 NGSMAH
-404 LSSSPSDA
+404 LSSAPSDA
-412 NLMASGSN
+412 NLLGSGAN
-420 NSATAASPPQVS
+420 NSGAAAAAPPQVS

-447 GAGLIRFFR
+447 GAGLVRFFR

-471 SHVFLAHAWL
+471 THVFLAHAWL

-546 DTGDYADAPSTKSA
+546 DTGGHGGAAEANSLSPDDEAGST
-560 EEEASFMPA
+560 PVP
-569 SQEDHFL
+569 QEDQFL
-576 EDAANILTLQRLV
+576 EDAAEILTLQCLV
-589 RVDTGAGYVATIVV
+589 RVDTGSGYVATIAV
-603 SPNEDVIVVT
+603 SPNEDVVVVT

-626 HTLGVHSGVPATVPV
+626 HSSGVHSGAPATVPV
-641 VDESAS
+641 VDESAVIAS
-647 ANVSGASG
+647 TGASVSGASG
-655 VAASDTAI
+655 AVASEAVV
-663 TQSDDVEYV
+663 TQSEDVEYV
-672 ITSFHQPS
+672 VTSFHQPS
-680 DPITATGGASGGV
+680 DPSTNNGPPGVANGGGSGGL

-821 LYWNADDSS
+821 LFWNADDSS

-876 GGDRLLKEIEI
+876 GGDRLLKEIEV

-893 KEFLCE
+893 KEFLCD

-943 LSAPVTRLR
+943 LSAPITRLR

-971 FEVRDKEGRPTRNTG
+971 FEVRDKEGRPTRTTG
-986 REGDISLSAASV
+986 KDGDISLSAATV
-998 AAAAI
+998 ASSAI
-1003 GGGYAGSSSYHHE
+1003 GGFAGGSSYHD
-1016 GFGGHGGNMASF
+1016 GLGGHGGSMASF

-1117 HLQQMQETEAAFQQK
+1117 HLQQMQETEAAYQQK

-1142 VLTQREAQSQ
+1142 VLTQREAQCQ

-1374 NSLQKAIAGHRQ
+1374 NVFQMAIAGHRQ

-1436 GSASAAA
+1436 GSTSAGA
-1443 GGEVEAEIQLE
+1443 GGDVETEIQLE

-1507 AKNNLQMERATLATT
+1507 AKNNLQMERATLATAGLGSST
-1522 GMGASAMN
+1522 TSH
-1530 QEKFN
+1530 EKSD

-1546 AGGDPDVLIARQR
+1546 AGGDPDLLIARQR

-1575 LASGGMAG
+1575 LASGGTGLAG
-1583 NRSGDVFPPIGRAV
+1583 SSQLAAVRWLHANRREGCTSAALALAAGRRLDMVQWLDEKSTRRMHDARHELGREYLEVVRWLHQNRLEGCPANAMLDAAANGRVDVAQWLHDNRHEHDTGRALV
-1597 DG
+1597 AAARNGHFAVVQWLYRSRLADYESIQDDIGLALNDGDGSFREARCSHPVTHRDAMFILVVRVVLQS

>member
-1 MHMKVAMD
+1 
-9 KQTSRRLVK
+9 
-18 VTNYALVQVLKATVA
+18 
-33 RLRKIEMELGD
+33 
-44 LELAL
+44 
-49 EDEQEEVES
+49 
-58 YSDDIDDCHDR
+58 
-69 IEDIDEFVRELE
+69 
-81 AGSVQTV
+81 
-88 SDVAAALAEMTEERQ
+88 
-103 EEQKLLKVLGD
+103 
-114 ARASHEQQFEQLQ
+114 
-127 SQSSALKAER
+127 
-137 LLLVKTRFEICC
+137 
-149 LFRRNGV
+149 
-156 FDLVRRRLA
+156 
-165 VFNPKLI
+165 
-172 SSVTKAPSKALRFAK
+172 
-187 LNHSDVL
+187 
-194 GHLFRCN
+194 
-201 ASPTW
+201 
-206 GPSDGARAKPHNLCS
+206 
-221 GSRAMT
+221 MT

-261 HIIVCSL
+261 HIVVCSL

-385 MLALAGQSAQHTI
+385 MLALAGQSTLHTI
-398 GGSMAH
+398 SGSMAH

-412 NLMASGSN
+412 NLMGSGAN
-420 NSATAASPPQVS
+420 NSGATVSPPQVS

-447 GAGLIRFFR
+447 GAGLVRFFR

-471 SHVFLAHAWL
+471 THVFLAHAWL

-507 RLSASPGPGRAVH
+507 RLSASPGPGKAVH

-537 VAMFGVVLS
+537 VAMFSVVLS
-546 DTGDYADAPSTKSA
+546 DSGDATSPNPHS
-560 EEEASFMPA
+560 EEEAGSPH
-569 SQEDHFL
+569 EDHFL
-576 EDAANILTLQRLV
+576 QDAAEILTLQRLV
-589 RVDTGAGYVATIVV
+589 RVDTGAGYVATIAV

-626 HTLGVHSGVPATVPV
+626 HTSGVHSSAPATVPV

-647 ANVSGASG
+647 VAVSAANVGGVPGA
-655 VAASDTAI
+655 ATSDATVV
-663 TQSDDVEYV
+663 TQSEDVEYV
-672 ITSFHQPS
+672 VTSFHQPS
-680 DPITATGGASGGV
+680 NPSINNGPGGANGGV
-693 LHVTGM
+693 AGGLLHVTGM

-821 LYWNADDSS
+821 LFWNADDSS

-876 GGDRLLKEIEI
+876 GGDRLLKEIEV

-893 KEFLCE
+893 KEFLCD

-971 FEVRDKEGRPTRNTG
+971 FEVRDKEGRPTRITG
-986 REGDISLSAASV
+986 KDGELSLSVASV
-998 AAAAI
+998 
-1003 GGGYAGSSSYHHE
+1003 GGGFAGGSSYHHD
-1016 GFGGHGGNMASF
+1016 GIGGHGGNMAAF

-1117 HLQQMQETEAAFQQK
+1117 HLQQMQETEAAYQQK

-1142 VLTQREAQSQ
+1142 VLTQREAQCL

-1203 TVAQVEADV
+1203 TVTQVEADV
-1212 DEEIEALKKKY
+1212 DEEIETLKKKY

-1268 EKELIEAIKQLEKE
+1268 EKELIEAIKQLERE

-1353 ELFHKSNAQLDV
+1353 ELFHKSNAQLDL

-1374 NSLQKAIAGHRQ
+1374 NALQKAIAGHRQ

-1424 KYVTTDDGPGGF
+1424 KYVTTDDGPSAGSGGD
-1436 GSASAAA
+1436 
-1443 GGEVEAEIQLE
+1443 VEAEIQLE

-1493 LIREINDLRSALIA
+1493 LIREINDIRSALLA
-1507 AKNNLQMERATLATT
+1507 AKNNLQMERATMATASLGT
-1522 GMGASAMN
+1522 SAMN
-1530 QEKFN
+1530 QEKAH
-1535 GSKSLAAALEA
+1535 GSRTLAAALEA
-1546 AGGDPDVLIARQR
+1546 VGGDPDVLIAKQR

-1575 LASGGMAG
+1575 LASGSTSS
-1583 NRSGDVFPPIGRAV
+1583 RSGEVFPPIGRAV

>member
-1 MHMKVAMD
+1 MLSSESPRTSPVANAP
-9 KQTSRRLVK
+9 
-18 VTNYALVQVLKATVA
+18 VTVEPLLI
-33 RLRKIEMELGD
+33 RDLG
-44 LELAL
+44 
-49 EDEQEEVES
+49 
-58 YSDDIDDCHDR
+58 HP
-69 IEDIDEFVRELE
+69 FVRN
-81 AGSVQTV
+81 AF
-88 SDVAAALAEMTEERQ
+88 
-103 EEQKLLKVLGD
+103 LLKR
-114 ARASHEQQFEQLQ
+114 RASSERVHAVQ
-127 SQSSALKAER
+127 SE
-137 LLLVKTRFEICC
+137 T
-149 LFRRNGV
+149 
-156 FDLVRRRLA
+156 
-165 VFNPKLI
+165 
-172 SSVTKAPSKALRFAK
+172 
-187 LNHSDVL
+187 
-194 GHLFRCN
+194 
-201 ASPTW
+201 
-206 GPSDGARAKPHNLCS
+206 
-221 GSRAMT
+221 AMT

-261 HIIVCSL
+261 HVVVCSL

-285 TATALAPSRRF
+285 TSTALAPSRRF

-356 CWNWSKGKPVASVKA
+356 CWNWSKGKPVASVKS

-385 MLALAGQSAQHTI
+385 MLALAGQSTLHTI
-398 GGSMAH
+398 SGSMAH
-404 LSSSPSDA
+404 LGSSPSDA
-412 NLMASGSN
+412 NLVASGAN
-420 NSATAASPPQVS
+420 NSGAAAASAAPPQVS

-440 AGLVCVT
+440 SGLVCVT
-447 GAGLIRFFR
+447 GAGLVRFFR
-456 VLETAFRPLP
+456 VLETSFRPLP

-471 SHVFLAHAWL
+471 THVFLAHAWL

-492 AAGDLMLFHGGEFVT
+492 AAGDLMLFHGG
-507 RLSASPGPGRAVH
+507 
-520 SLTATTKG
+520 
-528 LLCGLSDNT
+528 
-537 VAMFGVVLS
+537 
-546 DTGDYADAPSTKSA
+546 
-560 EEEASFMPA
+560 
-569 SQEDHFL
+569 
-576 EDAANILTLQRLV
+576 
-589 RVDTGAGYVATIVV
+589 YVATIAV
-603 SPNEDVIVVT
+603 SPNEDAIVVT
-613 TSNAQLLTFPYQI
+613 TSNAQLLTFPYQV
-626 HTLGVHSGVPATVPV
+626 HTSGVHSGTPATVPV
-641 VDESAS
+641 VDESAAIATTGTAVGS
-647 ANVSGASG
+647 APG
-655 VAASDTAI
+655 VTMADAALA
-663 TQSDDVEYV
+663 QNEDVEYV

-680 DPITATGGASGGV
+680 DPNSNNGPPGPANGGSGGGF

-723 DRTCEVA
+723 ERTCEVA

-821 LYWNADDSS
+821 LFWNADDSS
-830 IVSAGLDGAVYHW
+830 IVSAGLDGAIYHW

-876 GGDRLLKEIEI
+876 GGDRLLKEIEV

-893 KEFLCE
+893 KEFLCD

-920 PDRPGAIRAFKFPL
+920 PERPGAIRAFKFPL

-943 LSAPVTRLR
+943 LSGPVTRLR

-971 FEVRDKEGRPTRNTG
+971 FEVRDKEGRPTRSTG
-986 REGDISLSAASV
+986 KEGDISLSVASV
-998 AAAAI
+998 GSAAI
-1003 GGGYAGSSSYHHE
+1003 SGGFAGGSSYHHE
-1016 GFGGHGGNMASF
+1016 GLGGHGGSMASF

-1117 HLQQMQETEAAFQQK
+1117 HLQQMQETEAAYQQK

-1142 VLTQREAQSQ
+1142 VLTQREAQCL

-1189 MEEEKDELGREYRE
+1189 MEEEKEELGREYRE
-1203 TVAQVEADV
+1203 TVSQVEADV

-1374 NSLQKAIAGHRQ
+1374 NALQKAIAGHRQ

-1436 GSASAAA
+1436 GSTSAGPA
-1443 GGEVEAEIQLE
+1443 GDVEAEIQLE

-1473 AADAQEHQRENLR
+1473 AADAQDHQRENLR

-1493 LIREINDLRSALIA
+1493 LIREINDLRSALTA
-1507 AKNNLQMERATLATT
+1507 AKNNLQMERATLTT
-1522 GMGASAMN
+1522 AGLGVSTMN
-1530 QEKFN
+1530 QEKSS
-1535 GSKSLAAALEA
+1535 GSMSLTAALEA

-1559 TEIEELR
+1559 TEVEELR

-1575 LASGGMAG
+1575 LASGGTG
-1583 NRSGDVFPPIGRAV
+1583 LTGSRPGEVFPPIGRAV

>member
-1 MHMKVAMD
+1 MA
-9 KQTSRRLVK
+9 
-18 VTNYALVQVLKATVA
+18 
-33 RLRKIEMELGD
+33 
-44 LELAL
+44 
-49 EDEQEEVES
+49 
-58 YSDDIDDCHDR
+58 
-69 IEDIDEFVRELE
+69 
-81 AGSVQTV
+81 
-88 SDVAAALAEMTEERQ
+88 
-103 EEQKLLKVLGD
+103 
-114 ARASHEQQFEQLQ
+114 
-127 SQSSALKAER
+127 
-137 LLLVKTRFEICC
+137 
-149 LFRRNGV
+149 
-156 FDLVRRRLA
+156 
-165 VFNPKLI
+165 
-172 SSVTKAPSKALRFAK
+172 
-187 LNHSDVL
+187 
-194 GHLFRCN
+194 
-201 ASPTW
+201 
-206 GPSDGARAKPHNLCS
+206 
-221 GSRAMT
+221 

-239 KTDVHSN
+239 KLDAHSN

-285 TATALAPSRRF
+285 TATALTPSRRF

-316 KKRKVLSSADAQARS
+316 KKRKVLSPADAQARS
-331 YVSMAFSADNQ
+331 YVS
-342 LLLTQGGAPDWMLT
+342 
-356 CWNWSKGKPVASVKA
+356 KPVASVKA

-385 MLALAGQSAQHTI
+385 MLALAGQSTQHTI
-398 GGSMAH
+398 
-404 LSSSPSDA
+404 
-412 NLMASGSN
+412 ASGSN
-420 NSATAASPPQVS
+420 NSGGIASAACPPQVS

-447 GAGLIRFFR
+447 GVGLIRFFR

-471 SHVFLAHAWL
+471 SHIFLAHAWL
-481 KQRDDYLVAGS
+481 KQSDDYLVAGS
-492 AAGDLMLFHGGEFVT
+492 AAGDLMLFHGGEFIT
-507 RLSASPGPGRAVH
+507 RLIRCHRHKKIIS
-520 SLTATTKG
+520 
-528 LLCGLSDNT
+528 
-537 VAMFGVVLS
+537 
-546 DTGDYADAPSTKSA
+546 
-560 EEEASFMPA
+560 
-569 SQEDHFL
+569 L
-576 EDAANILTLQRLV
+576 EDAANTLTLQRLV
-589 RVDTGAGYVATIVV
+589 RVDPGSGYVATIAV

-626 HTLGVHSGVPATVPV
+626 HVSGVHSGVPATVSV
-641 VDESAS
+641 VDESGNAS
-647 ANVSGASG
+647 LGGASG
-655 VAASDTAI
+655 AAASDTAT
-663 TQSDDVEYV
+663 TQSEDVEYV

-680 DPITATGGASGGV
+680 DPNTATGGGSGGV

-723 DRTCEVA
+723 DRTCEVV

-876 GGDRLLKEIEI
+876 GGDRLLKEIEV

-893 KEFLCE
+893 KEFLCD

-907 SGSQRLL
+907 CGSQRLL

-943 LSAPVTRLR
+943 LSAPITRLR

-971 FEVRDKEGRPTRNTG
+971 FEVRDKEGRPSRNTG
-986 REGDISLSAASV
+986 RDGDISLSASSV

-1003 GGGYAGSSSYHHE
+1003 SGGYAGTSSYHHE
-1016 GFGGHGGNMASF
+1016 GYGGHGGSMASF

-1132 IMKEVERYQE
+1132 IMKEVEQYQE

-1183 RQLRMQ
+1183 RQLRIQ

-1223 EDKLQAERE
+1223 EDKVQAERE

-1424 KYVTTDDGPGGF
+1424 KYVTPDNGPGGF
-1436 GSASAAA
+1436 GSASLGA

-1522 GMGASAMN
+1522 GIGMN
-1530 QEKFN
+1530 REKVN
-1535 GSKSLAAALEA
+1535 SGKSLAAALEA

-1575 LASGGMAG
+1575 LASGGTAG

>member
-172 SSVTKAPSKALRFAK
+172 
-187 LNHSDVL
+187 
-194 GHLFRCN
+194 
-201 ASPTW
+201 
-206 GPSDGARAKPHNLCS
+206 
-221 GSRAMT
+221 
-227 TVNLIPRHIFGL
+227 HIFGL

-296 LAVAERSERALVSIF
+296 LAVANA
-311 DLKTL
+311 TL

-893 KEFLCE
+893 RK
-899 ATLGQLVL
+899 
-907 SGSQRLL
+907 
-914 FGAGAE
+914 

-1016 GFGGHGGNMASF
+1016 GFGGM
-1028 SEEILVTKSDLEEKN
+1028 EEILVTKSDLEEKN

-1152 HWKSEQQRL
+1152 HWKSEQQ
-1161 VTTHDKYVADV
+1161 H
-1172 TEDFEQRLNED
+1172 FEQRLNED

-1290 RARDETIGEK
+1290 RARDETIE
-1300 EKRIYDLKK
+1300 E
-1309 KNQELEKFKFVLDYK
+1309 QELEKFKFVLDYK